1 MECSIYRSS
10 GLKVFIFLLLKRY
23 SLSTKAPLSLT
34 SQFVTSLW
42 VLVVYVYIFCGCVSK
57 AWPKQNS
64 VTIKQIYF
72 WQLFASKFIISRD
85 DDADSNKIA
94 STPRINIINRIILK
108 LSYFITSTILKEMRE
123 RRHVSA
129 WWNKNLLQ
137 QFGWRASREKS
148 FSSMSEYM
156 GW

>member
-1 MECSIYRSS
+1 MQCSIYRSS

-23 SLSTKAPLSLT
+23 TLLSTKAPLSLT

-42 VLVVYVYIFCGCVSK
+42 VLVVYVYIFCGCVWK

-85 DDADSNKIA
+85 DDDDDDDDDSNKVA

-123 RRHVSA
+123 RRHVSS

-148 FSSMSEYM
+148 FSSM
-156 GW
+156 